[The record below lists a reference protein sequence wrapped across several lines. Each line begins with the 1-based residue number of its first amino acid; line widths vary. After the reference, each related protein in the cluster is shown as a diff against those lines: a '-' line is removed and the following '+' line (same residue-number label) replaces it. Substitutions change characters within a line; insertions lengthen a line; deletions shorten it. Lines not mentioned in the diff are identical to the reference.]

1 LICGSSFRCCCS
13 ILPDIK
19 ESTST
24 RLMYALFLFA
34 STFVCVIMMSPY
46 LLADILFAVIIFL
59 YQIFNWILRF
69 LTLLLFIFKF
79 PTSPEYTDNLTNPN
93 VYYATSPEIQQKEM
107 SSVCEDEDIG
117 GPNCPLYSGPIAV
130 YRLSIAMASFF
141 FVHMILTIGVST
153 SRSIRGLIHNGY
165 LNIRIS

>member
-1 LICGSSFRCCCS
+1 MICGSSFRCCCS

-46 LLADILFAVIIFL
+46 LLADILFAVIIFSSH
-59 YQIFNWILRF
+59 IFKKWMWIILA
-69 LTLLLFIFKF
+69 LLLFKF

-93 VYYATSPEIQQKEM
+93 VYATNVEIQQKEM

-141 FVHMILTIGVST
+141 FIHMILTIGVST